1 MSGPVRSVLR
11 QSASMDD
18 YTRDR
23 RNSVRFADQAAP
35 SQALETFQQLAIQQH
50 PNLQQQQQQAGAVL
64 RSPLQVPQQQQQQQQ
79 SHQGYYPCP
88 SMTATA
94 SQLGNPQVGYNH
106 ASNNASAGASNVSA
120 NNNGATT
127 GATGS
132 MQQQPQAA
140 PGSPPQVSPLSP
152 SQLSSFALQIA
163 AQQQQ
168 QPVQQQQ
175 FVFQGTS
182 NQQQQQPVLSP
193 TLTSTHSPQ
202 VMFNYSAT
210 GSAQQPQHVV
220 PHGWQQQQAQQQQT
234 SPLAPIFVKNND
246 QFSPLSIA
254 NTDDPKWH
262 KWVELIN
269 QYWNEMAALDEQSRF
284 QMICNLS
291 ILAAEKE

>member
-50 PNLQQQQQQAGAVL
+50 PNLQQQQAGAVL
-64 RSPLQVPQQQQQQQQ
+64 RSPLQVQQQQ

-94 SQLGNPQVGYNH
+94 SQLGNPQVGYTG
-106 ASNNASAGASNVSA
+106 NNASAGASNVSA
-120 NNNGATT
+120 NNNGAT
-127 GATGS
+127 TGS

-168 QPVQQQQ
+168 QQQPVPQQ

-202 VMFNYSAT
+202 VMFNYSA
-210 GSAQQPQHVV
+210 QQPQHVV
-220 PHGWQQQQAQQQQT
+220 PQNGWQQAQQQQQQQQT
-234 SPLAPIFVKNND
+234 SAPIFVKNND

>member
-50 PNLQQQQQQAGAVL
+50 PNLQQQQAGAVL
-64 RSPLQVPQQQQQQQQ
+64 RSPLQVQQQQ
-79 SHQGYYPCP
+79 SHQGYYACP

-94 SQLGNPQVGYNH
+94 SQLGNPQVGY
-106 ASNNASAGASNVSA
+106 ASNNASASNVSA

-132 MQQQPQAA
+132 MQQQQQAA
-140 PGSPPQVSPLSP
+140 PGSPPQVLSP

-163 AQQQQ
+163 VAAQQQQQQ
-168 QPVQQQQ
+168 QPVPQQY
-175 FVFQGTS
+175 VFQGS
-182 NQQQQQPVLSP
+182 NAQQQQPVLSP

-220 PHGWQQQQAQQQQT
+220 PHGWQQQQQQQQQT

>member
-35 SQALETFQQLAIQQH
+35 SQALDTFQQLAVQQQH
-50 PNLQQQQQQAGAVL
+50 PNLQQQQQQAGAVM
-64 RSPLQVPQQQQQQQQ
+64 RNPLQVQQQQQQQ
-79 SHQGYYPCP
+79 SHQGFYPCP

-94 SQLGNPQVGYNH
+94 SQLGNPQVGY
-106 ASNNASAGASNVSA
+106 ASNNASASNVSA
-120 NNNGATT
+120 NNNGA
-127 GATGS
+127 ATS
-132 MQQQPQAA
+132 AMQQQAP
-140 PGSPPQVSPLSP
+140 PGSPPQVLSP

-168 QPVQQQQ
+168 QQQQPVPQQQ
-175 FVFQGTS
+175 FVFQGS
-182 NQQQQQPVLSP
+182 QQQAVLSP
-193 TLTSTHSPQ
+193 TLTSHSPQ
-202 VMFNYSAT
+202 VMFNYSAA
-210 GSAQQPQHVV
+210 SAQHPQHVV
-220 PHGWQQQQAQQQQT
+220 QPQNGHHGWQQTQQQQQQT
-234 SPLAPIFVKNND
+234 SAPIFVKNND

>member
-35 SQALETFQQLAIQQH
+35 SQALDTFQQLAVQQQH
-50 PNLQQQQQQAGAVL
+50 PNLQQQQQQ
-64 RSPLQVPQQQQQQQQ
+64 
-79 SHQGYYPCP
+79 SHQGFYPCP

-94 SQLGNPQVGYNH
+94 SQLGNPQVGY
-106 ASNNASAGASNVSA
+106 ASNNASASNVSA
-120 NNNGATT
+120 NNNGA
-127 GATGS
+127 ATGS
-132 MQQQPQAA
+132 MQQQAP
-140 PGSPPQVSPLSP
+140 PGSPPQVLSP

-168 QPVQQQQ
+168 QQQQPVPQQQ
-175 FVFQGTS
+175 FVFQGS
-182 NQQQQQPVLSP
+182 QQQAVLSP
-193 TLTSTHSPQ
+193 TLTSHSPQ
-202 VMFNYSAT
+202 VMFNYSAA
-210 GSAQQPQHVV
+210 SAQHPQHVV
-220 PHGWQQQQAQQQQT
+220 QPQNGHHGWQQTQQQQQQT
-234 SPLAPIFVKNND
+234 SAPIFVKNND

-269 QYWNEMAALDEQSRF
+269 QYWNEMAALGKLSRRVNRRF
-284 QMICNLS
+284 TGLF
-291 ILAAEKE
+291 